1 MGVDILVATPGRL
14 TDFLENG
21 EMTLDRIRFLVLDEA
36 DRMLEMGFEKQIRTI
51 LCADF
56 GMPAAGERQTM
67 MFSATF
73 PQSIQLLAQSYMG
86 QYVFVAVGKVGGASD
101 SVEQEFVYGSNAD
114 KESILMD
121 FFGMAEE
128 GSVLIFVQRKVSA
141 SRVERFLKNNGII
154 AMSIHGDKTQHDR
167 EYAMDSFKQ
176 GICKVLVA
184 TDVASRGLDIP
195 NVTYVINYDMSN
207 NIDDYVHRIGR
218 TGRIGNKGT
227 ALTIITDNE
236 TPKILREL
244 KDMLIDS
251 NLNVPDWFSGLIN
264 RRGYDR
270 APRQSGRRER
280 RGYRSDYR
288 SGGYKKGGRQYKK
301 PGRFG

>member
-1 MGVDILVATPGRL
+1 
-14 TDFLENG
+14 
-21 EMTLDRIRFLVLDEA
+21 
-36 DRMLEMGFEKQIRTI
+36 
-51 LCADF
+51 
-56 GMPAAGERQTM
+56 

-101 SVEQEFVYGSNAD
+101 SLEQEFVYGSNAD

-264 RRGYDR
+264 RRGYH
-270 APRQSGRRER
+270 
-280 RGYRSDYR
+280 SDYR